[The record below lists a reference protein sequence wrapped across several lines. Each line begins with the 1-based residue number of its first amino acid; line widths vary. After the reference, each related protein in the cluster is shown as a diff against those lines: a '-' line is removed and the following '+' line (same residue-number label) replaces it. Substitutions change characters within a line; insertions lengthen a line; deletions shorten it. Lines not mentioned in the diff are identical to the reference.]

1 MQTIRISQLNLPV
14 KEDAASAPGQT
25 EKERQALL
33 LKKAARMLH
42 VRPEMISSLTIVR
55 HGIDARKKPDIL
67 HVYSVD
73 VTLAKGGI
81 SAEEVVRKCKDP
93 RVRAAERPAFS
104 FPSAGRDAAARMAAH
119 AGGDCRPVIVGS
131 GPAGL
136 FAAYLLAEHGHKP
149 LLLERGRCA
158 EERTRDVRRF
168 WESGE
173 LSPSSNVQFGEGGA
187 GTFSDGKL
195 YTSVKDREGFFSEIL
210 RIFVA
215 HGAPEEILYEAHPHI
230 GTDCLVKI
238 LKSMRERMLAAGAD
252 IRFETQMTGLVT
264 EQLSGESA
272 GASGSGPASGR
283 KRRITGILTDKGEI
297 SCARVILA
305 IGHSARDTYE
315 MLHAEGI
322 AMEAK
327 PFAAGF
333 RIAHPQHLINEAMY
347 GIADPKTLSAAPY
360 KLTYRTAS
368 GRSVYSFC
376 MCPGGYII
384 NASSEEGRLCVN
396 GMSYADRGGRY
407 ANSAIVVNV
416 TPEDAGP
423 ELLLGIAFQ
432 RRMEEA
438 AFLAGVGAV
447 PVSDFAAFRK
457 GASCAEQGQP
467 PEGGG
472 AGGGMEL
479 SGEVFRGKAVSASL
493 NGILPR
499 PLEEALVEGILQ
511 FDRTIPGFAGG
522 DALLA
527 AVESRTSA
535 PLRMVRDAAD
545 LQSVSL
551 SGLYPCG
558 EGAGYAGGIMSAA
571 ADGIRCAKA
580 CAASFVS

>member
-1 MQTIRISQLNLPV
+1 
-14 KEDAASAPGQT
+14 
-25 EKERQALL
+25 
-33 LKKAARMLH
+33 MLH
-42 VRPEMISSLTIVR
+42 LRTEMISSLTIVR

-73 VTLAKGGI
+73 VTLAKGGV
-81 SAEEVVRKCKDP
+81 SAEEVIGKCRDP
-93 RVRAAERPAFS
+93 RVRAAEKPSFS
-104 FPSAGRDAAARMAAH
+104 FPSAGRDAAARMAVH
-119 AGGDCRPVIVGS
+119 AGGDSRPVIVGS

-149 LLLERGRCA
+149 LLLERGKCA
-158 EERTRDVRRF
+158 AERVKDVRRF
-168 WESGE
+168 WESGV

-210 RIFVA
+210 RVFVA
-215 HGAPEEILYEAHPHI
+215 HGAPKEILYEAHPHI
-230 GTDCLVKI
+230 GTDRLVKI
-238 LKSMRERMLAAGAD
+238 LTSMRDRMLAAGAE

-264 EQLSGESA
+264 EST

-283 KRRITGILTDKGEI
+283 RRRITGILTDKGEI
-297 SCARVILA
+297 SCSRVILA
-305 IGHSARDTYE
+305 IGHSARDTCE

-333 RIAHPQHLINEAMY
+333 RIAHPQRLINEAMY
-347 GIADPKTLSAAPY
+347 GIADPKTLPAAPY
-360 KLTYRTAS
+360 KLTHRTAS

-384 NASSEEGRLCVN
+384 NASSEEGRLTVN

-416 TPEDAGP
+416 TPADTADTGADA
-423 ELLLGIAFQ
+423 LSGIAFQ

-438 AFLAGVGAV
+438 AFLAGAGAV
-447 PVSDFAAFRK
+447 PVTDFAAFRK
-457 GASCAEQGQP
+457 GASCAEQGLP
-467 PEGGG
+467 PEDGR
-472 AGGGMEL
+472 AGCGMDL
-479 SGEVFRGKAVSASL
+479 SGEVFRGRAVPASL

-499 PLEEALVEGILQ
+499 PLEEALIEGILQ
-511 FDRTIPGFAGG
+511 FDRTIPGFAGE

-527 AVESRTSA
+527 AAESRTSA
-535 PLRMVRDAAD
+535 PLRILRDAAD

-580 CAASFVS
+580 CACIQ